1 MFYSSAS
8 GLKMTVSVKLLNALV
23 ALLALSAGL
32 VHLQKSPL
40 MCFYSD
46 SNCETSLLD
55 LNCHFLPI
63 SPCATLTAA
72 TPVYIEASELD
83 SNNESQ
89 LSYDYFACGGSVTQS
104 VSVCETFKEDPQYYF
119 KRGYSAG
126 WYKDEHCTEVDDSIS
141 TPQINA
147 SCTTFGKY
155 SFQENNDPSKVTL
168 VEGVNCSPTPSTL
181 QLGTFC
187 TTIEA

>member
-1 MFYSSAS
+1 
-8 GLKMTVSVKLLNALV
+8 
-23 ALLALSAGL
+23 
-32 VHLQKSPL
+32 
-40 MCFYSD
+40 
-46 SNCETSLLD
+46 
-55 LNCHFLPI
+55 
-63 SPCATLTAA
+63 TAA

-147 SCTTFGKY
+147 KCITFGKY
-155 SFQENNDPSKVTL
+155 SFSQESNDPSKVTL
-168 VEGVNCSPTPSTL
+168 VEGTGCTPTPTTFSLNNDCTPVKTNLYGKLSTTGSADVKRGL
-181 QLGTFC
+181 NTKPNRVEACYFSDSTC
-187 TTIEA
+187 TDIIICHGLPVNTCSSELAGYQI